1 MGELSLDG
9 SQFVADILNRRIH
22 VPLEIERNVGLHRGR
37 VRIRAEFVD
46 PVNRIDVLF
55 DFLCDRDLY
64 FLRTGP
70 GKLDVHIDLG
80 NGNSK
85 HFLNRELDAAH
96 NVMRNL

>member
-80 NGNSK
+80 LIGLR
-85 HFLNRELDAAH
+85 HQVDAE
-96 NVMRNL
+96 RSIRKDPQRD